1 MKPDEGGVARRYARA
16 AMIYCDAHGG
26 HEEFGG
32 ALATV
37 LEAFQKLPLFE
48 SLLTTPILR
57 REEKLE
63 LTDSVIS
70 ALNLP
75 IAVGRYLGI
84 LIAKGRVE
92 HLGAIS
98 HKYQDFLDE
107 KNKRARAEVYTAVAL
122 DDLMKQRISE
132 GLSTRFG
139 KEVIC
144 AYHVDE
150 GLYGGV
156 MARVGN
162 TIIDSSIRGKLDAIP
177 QSISALTS

>member
-16 AMIYCDAHGG
+16 AMVYCDAHGG
-26 HEEFGG
+26 HEEFGS
-32 ALATV
+32 ALATI
-37 LEAFQKLPLFE
+37 LDAFNKLPLFE

-57 REEKLE
+57 REKKLE
-63 LTDSVIS
+63 LTDGVMT

-75 IAVGRYLGI
+75 ASVGRYIGI
-84 LIAKGRVE
+84 LITRGRVE
-92 HLGAIS
+92 HLGAIRA
-98 HKYQDFLDE
+98 KYQEFLDE
-107 KNKRARAEVYTAVAL
+107 KNNRARAEVYTAVEL
-122 DDLMKQRISE
+122 DDLMKQRIST

-139 KEVIC
+139 KEVVC

-150 GLYGGV
+150 SLYGGV

-162 TIIDSSIRGKLDAIP
+162 TVVDSSIRGRLDAIR